1 MSSRLRVRRSVRT
14 TRTVVLTGLLLAG
27 TALAP
32 MASATPNPLYK
43 NSHASVTSRVN
54 DLMSRMTLDDKLGQM
69 TQAERG
75 AVTPAQS
82 AASKLGSVLS
92 GGGSVPTPNTA
103 VSWADMYDAYQKAAT
118 STGLGIPIIYGVD
131 AVHGDN
137 NLYGAT
143 IFPQNIGIG
152 AAHDPKLTEQIG
164 RATAEEMSAT
174 GVDEDFAPCLC
185 VARDD
190 RWGRTYES
198 YGEVPGNA
206 VANSTIINGLQG
218 KSLDAPG
225 SVMATAKHFIGDGG
239 TTNGTDQGN
248 TQISDWEL
256 RAIHLP
262 PFRAAVQRG
271 VGAVMISYNSINGL
285 KDHGN
290 KYLITDLLKGEL
302 GFSGIVIS
310 DWNGI
315 DQIDGQSGFTPA
327 EVAQAVN
334 AGLDLFMVPNDSAKF
349 ISTLGAEVANGD
361 VPMSRIDDA
370 NRRILTKK
378 FQLGLFEHPYADRSF
393 MNTVGSAQHHELA
406 RQAARES
413 QVLLKNDGVLPLAKK
428 NNKIFVA
435 GKNANDM
442 GNQAGGWT
450 LTWQGQSGERVI
462 PGTTILDGIKSDAGK
477 GTTVTYDRAGNG
489 IDSSYKVAVA
499 VVGETPYAEG
509 HGDRPNGLQLDA
521 EDLSTIAKLKATGVP
536 VVVVLVSGR
545 VLDVANELPGW
556 NGLVESFLPGSEG
569 AGVAD
574 VLYGDYKPTGKLSFT
589 WPASSAQEPINPGDG
604 KTGLFPYGYGLTYG
618 KHRNDEN

>member
-1 MSSRLRVRRSVRT
+1 MSSRLRVRRSVRS
-14 TRTVVLTGLLLAG
+14 RTAVLTGLLLAG

-32 MASATPNPLYK
+32 MASATPAPVYK
-43 NSHASVTSRVN
+43 NSHASVASRVA
-54 DLMSRMTLDDKLGQM
+54 DLMSRMTLDDKIGQM

-75 AVTPAQS
+75 AVTPDQS
-82 AASKLGSVLS
+82 ASAKLGSVLS

-103 VSWADMYDAYQKAAT
+103 ESWADMYDAYQKAAV

-152 AAHDPKLTEQIG
+152 AAHDPKLNEQIG

-198 YGEVPGNA
+198 YGEVPDNA

-218 KSLDAPG
+218 RSLDAPG
-225 SVMATAKHFIGDGG
+225 SVLATAKHFIGDGG

-271 VGAVMISYNSINGL
+271 VGAVMISYNSINGA

-315 DQIDGQSGFTPA
+315 DQIDGKDGFTPA
-327 EVAQAVN
+327 EVAQSVN

-349 ISTLGAEVANGD
+349 ISILHDEVANGD

-370 NRRILTKK
+370 NQRILTKK

-393 MNTVGSAQHHELA
+393 LKTVGSAQHHELA
-406 RQAARES
+406 RQAAQES

-435 GKNANDM
+435 GKNADDM

-509 HGDRPNGLQLDA
+509 HGDRPNDLKLDA
-521 EDLSTIAKLKATGVP
+521 EDLATIAKLKATGVP

-556 NGLVESFLPGSEG
+556 NGLVESWLPGSEG

-589 WPASSAQEPINPGDG
+589 WPASFAQEPINVGDG
-604 KTGLFPYGYGLTYG
+604 KKPLFPYGYGLTYN
-618 KHRNDEN
+618 KHH